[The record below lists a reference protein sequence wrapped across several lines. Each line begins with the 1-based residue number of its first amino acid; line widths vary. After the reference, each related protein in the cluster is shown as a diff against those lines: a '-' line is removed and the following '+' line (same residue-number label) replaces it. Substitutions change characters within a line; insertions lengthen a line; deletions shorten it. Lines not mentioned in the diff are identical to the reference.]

1 MRASRGGIVG
11 EILMHF
17 FGKFAF
23 CKLKVSSWLTPLLM
37 GAVLALAG
45 NTLSASPSL
54 AQSTQAN
61 VAYQAVLANP
71 DSLETNSA
79 LLRAQLADADFQ
91 AASATLQRIL
101 LINPN
106 FDRARLIRVAVF
118 LRLGDNA
125 GALEDLAFLS
135 ERPLSPEDQA
145 EASRLAG
152 MVRASPVSPR
162 VSGVVRLGA
171 MYDTNPALA
180 PGAGTTDAGVPFNA
194 PSNDEA
200 FGFGEVQLRGEV
212 PFGNGLGHSLR
223 AQVSGFA
230 RLRDDGNSDTA
241 SGRLA
246 VGPRLD
252 LGFAFVDVMAV
263 AGTQFSNGH
272 LYGHHVGGAVQ
283 LTADVSDVLTATAR
297 VEAVH
302 EALDVNLFSTTN
314 LGDADG
320 LRVSVRPE
328 LTYRLSGAVALS
340 VHGSYV
346 HKDAGSAWYGYNGFG
361 GGASLRFRN
370 ASGVSMRVGGS
381 VRQLAYDAANPNSA
395 VALAR
400 EDTRYS
406 LSGGLAVPVALLVES
421 IDEGADASWARGWAV
436 ETFGRYTVIQSNSAL
451 FEADNFSFGLSFAR
465 QFSM

>member
-1 MRASRGGIVG
+1 MIAPRCGGVLTSTLAHLFAHVAHQRLLVCLVSAALLACAGSLIFASN
-11 EILMHF
+11 
-17 FGKFAF
+17 A
-23 CKLKVSSWLTPLLM
+23 
-37 GAVLALAG
+37 
-45 NTLSASPSL
+45 SAQTT
-54 AQSTQAN
+54 ATHA
-61 VAYQAVLANP
+61 AYQAVLANP

-79 LLRAQLADADFQ
+79 LLRAQLAEADFQ

-101 LINPN
+101 LLNPG

-145 EASRLAG
+145 EANRLAG
-152 MVRASPVSPR
+152 MVRSSPAAPR
-162 VSGVVRLGA
+162 VSGVFRLGG
-171 MYDTNPALA
+171 MYAANPALA
-180 PGAGTTDAGVPFNA
+180 PGTGTTNAGVPFNA
-194 PSNDEA
+194 PSDDDV
-200 FGFGEVQLRGEV
+200 FGFGDVQLRGEV

-223 AQVSGFA
+223 AQASGFA
-230 RLRDDGNSDTA
+230 RLRDDGTSDTA
-241 SGRLA
+241 SGLLA

-263 AGTQFSNGH
+263 ASTQFSNGH
-272 LYGHHVGGAVQ
+272 LYGHSWGGRTQ
-283 LTADVSDVLTATAR
+283 LTADVSDRLTATAR

-328 LTYRLSGAVALS
+328 ITYRFSGALALS
-340 VHGSYV
+340 MHGSYTY
-346 HKDAGSAWYGYNGFG
+346 KDAGSRWYGYDGFG
-361 GGASLRFRN
+361 GGADLRFRN
-370 ASGVSMRVGGS
+370 AAGVSVRVGGS
-381 VRQLAYDAANPNSA
+381 IRQLAYDAANPNSA
-395 VALAR
+395 ATLAR

-406 LSGGLAVPVALLVES
+406 LSAGLAVPVALLVES

-436 ETFGRYTVIQSNSAL
+436 ETFGRYTRIESNSAL
-451 FEADNFSFGLSFAR
+451 FEADNFSVGLSLAR